1 MRLLILTQKE
11 NLYLPTA
18 FAKVCEALG
27 PEIVCIIAAPAMS
40 THGGQL
46 RGLIRHVRLFGL
58 KGTLVLTSR
67 LLVAKTRDRFND
79 KGTTGHFHSIRS
91 VAQAFD
97 IPYYEIVRVKGL
109 EFQNLIDKYW
119 PELLVSISCPQI
131 IGKNLRKQFSKGCIN
146 VHGAPLPRYRGLM
159 PAFWALRFDEKTTA
173 VTVHDLSDK
182 LDNGDILNQREIA
195 ISPDETWDSLVKKS
209 KAIGAEALV
218 ETIRQIKNGSVTRQE
233 NPDEQATY
241 FSFPTIQDRKAF
253 MAAGKRFF

>member
-11 NLYLPTA
+11 NLYLPSA
-18 FAKVCEALG
+18 FANVCEALD
-27 PEIVCIIAAPAMS
+27 PEIVCIVAAPAMS

-46 RGLIRHVRLFGL
+46 RGLIKHVRLFGL

-67 LLVAKTRDRFND
+67 VLAAKTRDRFNC
-79 KGTTGHFHSIRS
+79 KSTTGCFHSIRF

-97 IPYYEIVRVKGL
+97 IPYYEIDRVKGL
-109 EFQNLIDKYW
+109 EFQNLIDKYR

-131 IGKNLRKQFSKGCIN
+131 IGKNVRKQFSKGCIN

-173 VTVHDLSDK
+173 VTVHEISDR

-195 ISPDETWDSLVKKS
+195 IGSEETWDSLVRKS
-209 KAIGAEALV
+209 KAIGSEALI
-218 ETIRQIKNGSVTRQE
+218 ETIKQIKNGSVIRRE

-241 FSFPTIQDRKAF
+241 FSFPTTQDRKAF
-253 MAAGKRFF
+253 LAAGKRFF